1 MPKGSESQLT
11 KLQKRRYNQSKGQCQ
26 TLTDVNDSNR
36 KRNTKRRES
45 NLAKLQ
51 KKIAIIKLR
60 GKNVPQSYPILAY
73 FQTNQNGQVLQQRSS
88 RWVLETIQLT
98 LSDAIHSG
106 GLGKERF
113 GKRWSERSTPGK
125 PSKSK
130 YILHIAINIVPTS
143 HRTPN
148 GMPDTK
154 SSGLRDR
161 QPWEWSKSTSRTKLQ
176 RRPCFPFKA
185 YFRQKTYHP

>member
-88 RWVLETIQLT
+88 R
-98 LSDAIHSG
+98 
-106 GLGKERF
+106 
-113 GKRWSERSTPGK
+113 
-125 PSKSK
+125 
-130 YILHIAINIVPTS
+130 
-143 HRTPN
+143 
-148 GMPDTK
+148 
-154 SSGLRDR
+154 
-161 QPWEWSKSTSRTKLQ
+161 
-176 RRPCFPFKA
+176 
-185 YFRQKTYHP
+185 